1 MQQQK
6 MLNMLNTKYI
16 IYDPNSE
23 PLMNPCAY
31 GNAWTVNDIRWTD
44 TPDEEFEA
52 LGSTDLQHTAV
63 IHKDFQQQLSDFKP
77 SSLNTGEIT
86 LTEYRPNQLT
96 YNFKADKDQLTVFS
110 EIWTSNG
117 WKLWIDG
124 QEHPLLRANYLLR
137 AALIP
142 AGQHEIVM
150 RYEPSIW
157 KTGKVIALISS
168 LLILIGFIFAI
179 VKAKP

>member
-1 MQQQK
+1 M
-6 MLNMLNTKYI
+6 
-16 IYDPNSE
+16 
-23 PLMNPCAY
+23 
-31 GNAWTVNDIRWTD
+31 
-44 TPDEEFEA
+44 
-52 LGSTDLQHTAV
+52 
-63 IHKDFQQQLSDFKP
+63 QLSNFKP